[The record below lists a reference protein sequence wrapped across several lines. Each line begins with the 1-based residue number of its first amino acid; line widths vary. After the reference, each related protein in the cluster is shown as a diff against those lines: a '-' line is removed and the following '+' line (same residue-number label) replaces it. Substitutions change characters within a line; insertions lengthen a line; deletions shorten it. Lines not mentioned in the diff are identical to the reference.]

1 MKQGTVEE
9 VEKETESNRNNIC
22 NIMNMEDDEDLIEKE
37 LQKDQKTQMR
47 TCFAVLLM
55 VVDIGIVIPK

>member
-1 MKQGTVEE
+1 
-9 VEKETESNRNNIC
+9 
-22 NIMNMEDDEDLIEKE
+22 MEDDEDLIEKE